1 MKVFI
6 FDMDGTFV
14 DSMEYWNNLMTNYL
28 KSKGVTPEENL
39 MDDIVSLTLHDGIK
53 YTKDR
58 YELRESAEEI
68 LDEMKALIGYNYK
81 NTFNIDPATIEI
93 FHHLKRAEKKV
104 VLATATQRS
113 LVDIVLDRFDL
124 RKYLDLEIVSDEVK
138 LHKND
143 PQYFLDIGK
152 HFGARGEECSVI
164 EDSLYAIQS
173 ANDAGMETV
182 GIIAQTP
189 SAHIEKIKELSVVS
203 GNNLTEVK
211 DYFLSR

>member
-14 DSMEYWNNLMTNYL
+14 DSMDYWNNLMLNYL
-28 KSKGVTPEENL
+28 ESKDVTPEESL
-39 MDDIVSLTLHDGIK
+39 MTDIVSLTLHDGIE
-53 YTKDR
+53 YTKDK
-58 YELRESAEEI
+58 YSLRESVDEI
-68 LDEMKALIGYNYK
+68 LDEMRALIGYNYK
-81 NTFNIDPATIEI
+81 NTFNLDPATIEI
-93 FHHLKRAEKKV
+93 FRHLKKAEKKV
-104 VLATATQRS
+104 VLATATERS

-124 RKYLDLEIVSDEVK
+124 KKYLDLEIVSDEVN

-152 HFGARGEECSVI
+152 HFGASGEECSVI
-164 EDSLYAIQS
+164 EDSLYAIKS
-173 ANDAGMETV
+173 ANEAGMETV

-189 SAHIEKIKELSVVS
+189 PAHIEIIKELSVVS